1 MCLATGNRE
10 KTSTYHNEKNHD
22 EVNGSRRRWKML
34 SFGHEKCQERERNSS
49 YAKPLYK
56 ALYFGALAKTTQAT
70 KEMVILVTE
79 PPVSQALD

>member
-1 MCLATGNRE
+1 MVHADGE
-10 KTSTYHNEKNHD
+10 KCS
-22 EVNGSRRRWKML
+22 V
-34 SFGHEKCQERERNSS
+34 FGHQKCQERERNSS
-49 YAKPLYK
+49 YAKSLYK

>member
-1 MCLATGNRE
+1 MVHVDGE
-10 KTSTYHNEKNHD
+10 KCS
-22 EVNGSRRRWKML
+22 V
-34 SFGHEKCQERERNSS
+34 FGHQKCQERERNSS